1 MQARIAFAES
11 IDEDQHDNKTSI
23 SSSYNRDILSEN
35 EGSQISKGMFVM
47 AS

>member
-1 MQARIAFAES
+1 MEASIPFPEA
-11 IDEDQHDNKTSI
+11 IDEDQYDIKTSI

-35 EGSQISKGMFVM
+35 EDSQVSKGMFIM